1 MPPPGDLPCLVQF
14 GAGAVF
20 GAVAFIFGAT
30 GQVVGGICF
39 EFGGSFLAVIIFEIR
54 FKRWFGHA
62 EFIIVVKT

>member
-1 MPPPGDLPCLVQF
+1 MPPPGDLPCLVEF
-14 GAGAVF
+14 GA

-39 EFGGSFLAVIIFEIR
+39 EFGGSFLAIIIFEIQ